1 MNEKYFDHINKKY
14 FDKFANM
21 IFKYSS
27 LLIEELALL
36 KALIVTNITLSS
48 YSSQDEEDLLDILFD
63 SAIAAKKEISDIFY
77 NRKTLAD
84 FKKMARNYL
93 PKEVL
98 QLFND
103 CYEVITYMIN
113 AYMNYGEINSRSK
126 EEKKFRDDFIIYF
139 LNGIKL
145 LTTLNKIV
153 RATNRDISL
162 YGKETYYIAE
172 HSKTNP
178 FIDYVVNESVNYSNL
193 ISQVVSIDN
202 NLVDWYF
209 EYDTQQY
216 FLDVKYELIAILEKY
231 LKEKYKNE

>member
-1 MNEKYFDHINKKY
+1 MNKKDFDCINKKY

-36 KALIVTNITLSS
+36 KALIVTDITLSS
-48 YSSQDEEDLLDILFD
+48 FPKDDEMDLVDILLD
-63 SAIAAKKEISDIFY
+63 SAIASKSEVSDIFY
-77 NRKTLAD
+77 NRKTLTE
-84 FKKMARNYL
+84 FKKLVRNYL

-139 LNGIKL
+139 LKGIKL
-145 LTTLNKIV
+145 LTALNKIV
-153 RATNRDISL
+153 KAANRDISL
-162 YGKETYYIAE
+162 YGKETYYIVE
-172 HSKTNP
+172 NSKKTS
-178 FIDYVVNESVNYSNL
+178 FIDYVVNESVNYFNL
-193 ISQVVSIDN
+193 ISQVDSINDY
-202 NLVDWYF
+202 LVDWYF
-209 EYDTQQY
+209 EYDTQKY
-216 FLDVKYELIAILEKY
+216 CLDIKYDLIAILEKN
-231 LKEKYKNE
+231 LKEIKNNE